1 MEKNRNSTNLFGLA
15 DALDDNAKVKI
26 LSLFIYNSNPVIAVA
41 NQNKLIKNLRR
52 ENLFTVVSE
61 IFHTDTCD
69 YADIIL
75 PATSQL
81 EQYDLMYSWGHF
93 NLQYNDKSIEPLGEA
108 VSNTELF
115 RRMAKVMNFKEEK
128 FTFNEEKLIK
138 LSLNWDSPTMQKIN
152 FKKIKEN
159 GFVRLNVGSADERI
173 PHKNGNFKTPSKK
186 FEFFSSIYKDGGS
199 ILDAYTQ
206 GNVLVKDEEVD
217 PLPNYIPSKIK
228 KDEFVLLSPKSHM
241 FLNSGYAN
249 LNNNKE
255 IANKQRIYINENDAK
270 KYSISDEDEV
280 EIWNEKGKIFAYAK
294 ITNEIIKGVVL
305 INHGFWMKH
314 IGGGTVNMLVS
325 NIPGK
330 IGQGITV
337 NDTKVRIKRKI
348 C

>member
-1 MEKNRNSTNLFGLA
+1 
-15 DALDDNAKVKI
+15 
-26 LSLFIYNSNPVIAVA
+26 
-41 NQNKLIKNLRR
+41 
-52 ENLFTVVSE
+52 
-61 IFHTDTCD
+61 
-69 YADIIL
+69 
-75 PATSQL
+75 
-81 EQYDLMYSWGHF
+81 
-93 NLQYNDKSIEPLGEA
+93 
-108 VSNTELF
+108 
-115 RRMAKVMNFKEEK
+115 
-128 FTFNEEKLIK
+128 
-138 LSLNWDSPTMQKIN
+138 
-152 FKKIKEN
+152 
-159 GFVRLNVGSADERI
+159 
-173 PHKNGNFKTPSKK
+173 
-186 FEFFSSIYKDGGS
+186 
-199 ILDAYTQ
+199 
-206 GNVLVKDEEVD
+206 
-217 PLPNYIPSKIK
+217 
-228 KDEFVLLSPKSHM
+228 M

-255 IANKQRIYINENDAK
+255 IANKQRIYINENDAQ